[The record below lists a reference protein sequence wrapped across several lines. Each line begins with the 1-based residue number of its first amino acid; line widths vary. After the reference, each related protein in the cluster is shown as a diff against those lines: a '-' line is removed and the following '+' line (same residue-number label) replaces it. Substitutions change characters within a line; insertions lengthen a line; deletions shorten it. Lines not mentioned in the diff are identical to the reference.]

1 MEWIDA
7 DGGIDVVM
15 LRIAGQYLFDVSC
28 ALSVVNQS
36 MLGLADFISDRA
48 ERDLERLITP
58 RADARVE
65 GRRYRQ

>member
-1 MEWIDA
+1 
-7 DGGIDVVM
+7 
-15 LRIAGQYLFDVSC
+15 
-28 ALSVVNQS
+28 